1 MTLLDLDKL
10 CPGVPDGDWAGLLW
24 MIETCSAATAL
35 NKHKGTPAVLPL
47 LGRAGEARRLTD
59 GTGETAEDHAEARA
73 DHGDGDMKR
82 LLASIRGK
90 TFAALRDEAI
100 IRFFDNTG
108 ARWSEVGNASLIDLD
123 MNTESVLLH
132 GKGAWA
138 SRSRSSVLSP

>member
-1 MTLLDLDKL
+1 
-10 CPGVPDGDWAGLLW
+10 
-24 MIETCSAATAL
+24 
-35 NKHKGTPAVLPL
+35 
-47 LGRAGEARRLTD
+47 
-59 GTGETAEDHAEARA
+59 
-73 DHGDGDMKR
+73 MKR
-82 LLASIRGK
+82 LLDSIRGK

-132 GKGAWA
+132 GKGGWA